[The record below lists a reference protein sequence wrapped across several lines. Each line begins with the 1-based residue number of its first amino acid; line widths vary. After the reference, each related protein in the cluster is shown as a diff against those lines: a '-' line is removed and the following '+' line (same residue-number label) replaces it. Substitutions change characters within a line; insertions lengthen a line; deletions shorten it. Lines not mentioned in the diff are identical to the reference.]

1 MNQTIY
7 RVAILGCR
15 SRGSA
20 AARVY
25 NAHPRTEVVGLCD
38 LVEDRLNSIGDE
50 LNVTARF
57 TNLDQ
62 MIRETEPDIVAIP
75 TAPSLHAPLALRVL
89 EHGVN
94 IEVEKP
100 MGMDLMETDAVM
112 KKAAQKG
119 VQVAVHHQWRLSG
132 WTQAIN
138 RLYQAGDIG
147 ELRHIYASGKGYY
160 GGFGLMEIGTHLLT
174 HMIKFGGDCRSVTAH
189 ATTRGRSITPN
200 DVLPAPRGNGI
211 IAGDNVTASLQFDN
225 GVTGTLLQHKFDKI
239 NVDAHVVELYGTEG
253 RLMWY
258 PHGSWKLAGPHV
270 LPKNDR
276 PNWEALT
283 PVYPDSFSQALKKIG
298 QNSSMI
304 EGDYWFVEE
313 YVRALDEGREHECSG
328 TAGSHVIEI
337 IMGIFESA
345 AYGTHV
351 ELPQLN
357 REHPLTRWRKEAGL
371 SPPEPMPMADADWLI
386 EEEKRLGS

>member
-1 MNQTIY
+1 MNQPIY
-7 RVAILGCR
+7 RVSILGCR

-25 NAHPRTEVVGLCD
+25 NAHPRTEVVGICD

-57 TNLDQ
+57 TDLDQ
-62 MIRETEPDIVAIP
+62 MIRETKPDIVAIP

-112 KKAAQKG
+112 NKAAQKG

-132 WTQAIN
+132 WTKAIN

-160 GGFGLMEIGTHLLT
+160 GGFGLMEIGTHLLN
-174 HMIKFGGDCRSVTAH
+174 HMIKFGDNCRSVTAH
-189 ATTRGRSITPN
+189 ATTRGRPITPR

-211 IAGDNVTASLQFDN
+211 IAGDSVTASLQFDN

-239 NVDAHVVELYGTEG
+239 NLDAHVVELYGTEG
-253 RLMWY
+253 RLMWHPY
-258 PHGSWKLAGPHV
+258 GAWKLSNPHV
-270 LPKNDR
+270 LPQNGR

-283 PVYPDSFSQALKKIG
+283 PIYPDSFDQALKKIS
-298 QNSSMI
+298 QHSNMI

-328 TAGSHVIEI
+328 AAGSHVIEI

-351 ELPQLN
+351 KLPQPN

-371 SPPEPMPMADADWLI
+371 STPEPMPMADADWLI
-386 EEEKRLGS
+386 EEAKRLGS